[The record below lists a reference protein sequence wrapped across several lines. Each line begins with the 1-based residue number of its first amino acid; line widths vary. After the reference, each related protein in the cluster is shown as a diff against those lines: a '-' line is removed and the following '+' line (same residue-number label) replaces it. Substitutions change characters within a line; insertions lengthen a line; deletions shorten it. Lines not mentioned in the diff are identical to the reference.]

1 MGLILTQAQWQGL
14 KDALCN
20 QDLPL
25 EMIDFIIKPLLEKYG
40 YSPSVQIAVTQGWHS
55 FGTRPISMRSR
66 KASSSSR
73 LTTVSGVTG
82 RRSLMVHLFR

>member
-1 MGLILTQAQWQGL
+1 MVWQGL

-40 YSPSVQIAVTQGWHS
+40 YESNSLIAPVG
-55 FGTRPISMRSR
+55 
-66 KASSSSR
+66 
-73 LTTVSGVTG
+73 
-82 RRSLMVHLFR
+82 